1 MAALDPP
8 VRVGNLSAP
17 VGPATAIVALDR
29 RLTPG
34 ALGVGQ
40 EVGARVLADRAGGR
54 FLALIDGRQVELVL
68 PPGGR
73 AGDTLRLTVIADQPR
88 LVLSA
93 QQGGR
98 AGTTSAGGT
107 GSTAA
112 LPDARMNYDAVAPGG
127 PSDGVSVSAE
137 GRALARVV
145 ADIASASVA
154 RRDVA
159 AAPQVGRSLQP
170 LVSAPAG
177 SRTELV
183 GQLAGVLAA
192 TFADSGLFYESH
204 QAQWVAGERSLDTLR
219 QEPQGRLP
227 PLPAAE
233 TSPGRAAAHDSTE
246 GQRPLSTG
254 PREAPPAAGPAP
266 GGTLSGVVDPAA
278 TILVQQQLAVLDGGS
293 AAWSGMV
300 LPGVPVRIAV
310 QERPARSA
318 EEPDEQGAAMSEWST
333 TVSVDLPRLGQVD
346 ARLLLR
352 GDRLLLSVAAEAGG
366 RAEAIAADRRQLL
379 DALGAA
385 GLKVDALQVEPR

>member
-8 VRVGNLSAP
+8 IRVGNPSAL
-17 VGPATAIVALDR
+17 VGP
-29 RLTPG
+29 G
-34 ALGVGQ
+34 
-40 EVGARVLADRAGGR
+40 
-54 FLALIDGRQVELVL
+54 
-68 PPGGR
+68 
-73 AGDTLRLTVIADQPR
+73 
-88 LVLSA
+88 SA
-93 QQGGR
+93 
-98 AGTTSAGGT
+98 SA

-112 LPDARMNYDAVAPGG
+112 LPGVRVPDDAVVPGG
-127 PSDGVSVSAE
+127 PSDDVSVSAE
-137 GRALARVV
+137 GRALARMV

-159 AAPQVGRSLQP
+159 AVPHVGRSLQP
-170 LVSAPAG
+170 LVAAPAG

-192 TFADSGLFYESH
+192 TFAGSGLFYESH
-204 QAQWVAGERSLDTLR
+204 QAQWVAGERSLDALR

-233 TSPGRAAAHDSTE
+233 TSPGRAAAQASAE
-246 GQRPLSTG
+246 AQRPASTG
-254 PREAPPAAGPAP
+254 PREAPAAVWPAP
-266 GGTLSGVVDPAA
+266 GGGLSGVVDPAA

-318 EEPDEQGAAMSEWST
+318 EEPEEEGATMSEWST
-333 TVSVDLPRLGQVD
+333 TVSVDLPSLGQVD

-366 RAEAIAADRRQLL
+366 RVEAIGAARRQLL

-385 GLKVDALQVEPR
+385 GLKVDALHVEPR